1 METMA
6 DSPVKSSNRE
16 PHLSRD
22 RASEAQPGLRLGS
35 LHLDTPVLQAPIAGF
50 TDLVFRAVVRELGGC
65 GLIFTEMVSA
75 GGWVRGNIPPERL
88 VGVADEPRP
97 LGVQLWDR
105 EAQMLE
111 EAARR
116 LVDLGISLIDLNFGC
131 PKRRIMGKQGAGATL
146 LRDPGTIS
154 RLVAATCRGAGDLP
168 VTAKIRLGPD
178 RETVTAPEVARA
190 AQEAGACAVTV
201 HGRTARDSY
210 GVPCNHQR
218 IAEVVSAVDVP
229 VIANG
234 DITDAPSA
242 LAALK
247 GTGAAAVMVA
257 RTALS
262 KPWVFREITAAICG
276 QPIPDP
282 PTLVQQRNQL
292 LDHHARLV
300 ERSGDEWGTVLMRKF
315 AGRYLTGVR
324 GAREFRAAITHAR
337 DGADFCAI
345 VDRCFPLADQALE
358 EVAEDL
364 EEECHS
370 S

>member
-1 METMA
+1 MRERLENSPIREQQPGDG
-6 DSPVKSSNRE
+6 DS
-16 PHLSRD
+16 L
-22 RASEAQPGLRLGS
+22 EARPGLRLGS
-35 LHLDTPVLQAPIAGF
+35 LQLDTPVLQAPIAGF

-75 GGWVRGNIPPERL
+75 GGWIRGNIPPERL

-105 EAQMLE
+105 EASMLE

-116 LVDLGISLIDLNFGC
+116 LTDLGISLIDLNFGC

-146 LRDPGTIS
+146 LRDPGTIA
-154 RLVAATCRGAGDLP
+154 RLVAATCRGAGEIP
-168 VTAKIRLGPD
+168 VTVKIRLGPD
-178 RETVTAPEVARA
+178 RETVTAPWVARA
-190 AQEAGACAVTV
+190 AQDAGACAVTV
-201 HGRTARDSY
+201 HGRTAKDSY
-210 GVPCNHQR
+210 GVPCNHDG
-218 IAEVVSAVDVP
+218 IAEVVAAVDVP

-234 DITDAPSA
+234 DIKDAPSA
-242 LAALK
+242 LNTLQR
-247 GTGAAAVMVA
+247 TGAAAVMVA

-262 KPWVFREITAAICG
+262 KPWVFREITAAIRG
-276 QPIPDP
+276 EAIPAA
-282 PTLVQQRNQL
+282 PTLLEQRDQL
-292 LDHHARLV
+292 IDHHARLV

-315 AGRYLTGVR
+315 AARYLTGVR

-337 DGADFCAI
+337 DGADFRSI
-345 VDRCFPLADQALE
+345 VDRCFPLDEQEAE
-358 EVAEDL
+358 EATLDL